1 MVEKKM
7 SKNKAGLKTKIE
19 QTLKKQANAK
29 IDEFLERGDSLKYG
43 DFVRLAKGAVKTE
56 IDKKVPPA
64 LKKTKDPTGLDSV
77 LKRSKNIGVKAAVK
91 ESFSEKRA
99 RSKKKRQAKK
109 QAKRRDK
116 AFGMA
121 AFLLALG
128 VGLVYKLTSKV

>member
-1 MVEKKM
+1 MAEKK
-7 SKNKAGLKTKIE
+7 KRQNKAGIKANIE
-19 QTLKKQANAK
+19 QTLRKQANAK
-29 IDEFLERGDSLKYG
+29 IDDFLQRGDSLKYG
-43 DFVRLAKGAVKTE
+43 DFVRLAKGAVKTG

-64 LKKTKDPTGLDSV
+64 LKKTKDPTGLSSV
-77 LKRSKNIGVKAAVK
+77 LKRSGNVGIKAAVK